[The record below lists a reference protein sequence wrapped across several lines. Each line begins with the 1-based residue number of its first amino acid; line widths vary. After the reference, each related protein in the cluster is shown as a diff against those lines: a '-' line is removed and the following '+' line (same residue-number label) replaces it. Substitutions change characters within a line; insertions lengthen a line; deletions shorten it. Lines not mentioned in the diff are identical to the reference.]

1 MSFIA
6 RLISLLFL
14 CSSCST
20 ILVYSGDV
28 YQANECISRNALIMD
43 HQFED
48 QLFFYDTNRI
58 GHFLVGDITVK
69 NSTDTIIIKKFL

>member
-1 MSFIA
+1 
-6 RLISLLFL
+6 
-14 CSSCST
+14 
-20 ILVYSGDV
+20 
-28 YQANECISRNALIMD
+28 MD